1 MKNIIEKLDKNSI
14 ETGGFHGIIQKRLI
28 VNSKY
33 GPRSGVKDG
42 TWEGIGNLVYLA
54 DSWFEEGVATGLH
67 PHQYIDVLTFVVD
80 GQLDHEGSLEHGV
93 SLQSLDF
100 QVQKSGKEGFMHNE
114 VNKGKETT
122 RMLQLWLIP
131 ERVEDR
137 ASFRVHK
144 AEKDKI
150 INVYGEKDGNTTQI
164 DVANLSR
171 TKSYTSNRESIVYVV
186 KGTIE
191 VAGELVNEGVLLS
204 VSANTIIN
212 AVNDTLVIISYIDK

>member
-1 MKNIIEKLDKNSI
+1 MKNIIEKLDRNTI
-14 ETGGFHGIIQKRLI
+14 ETGGFHGIVQKRLI

-33 GPRSGVKDG
+33 GPRSGVNDG
-42 TWEGIGNLVYLA
+42 TWEGIGNLVYFA
-54 DSWFEEGVATGLH
+54 DSWFGEGVATGLH

-114 VNKGKETT
+114 VNKGEETT

-131 ERVEDR
+131 ERVEDK

-144 AEKDKI
+144 AEKDQVV
-150 INVYGEKDGNTTQI
+150 NVYGKKDGNSTQI

-171 TKSYTSNRESIVYVV
+171 TESYTLNRESLVYVV

-191 VAGELVNEGVLLS
+191 IVGEYVNEGVLLS
-204 VSANTIIN
+204 VDSNTIIN
-212 AVNDTLVIISYIDK
+212 SVDDTLLIISYIDK